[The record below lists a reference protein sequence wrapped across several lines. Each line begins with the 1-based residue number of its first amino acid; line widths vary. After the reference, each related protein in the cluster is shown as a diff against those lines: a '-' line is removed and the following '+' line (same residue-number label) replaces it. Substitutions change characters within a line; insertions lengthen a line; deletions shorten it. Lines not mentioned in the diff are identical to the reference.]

1 MLAVVF
7 DLVGGVLI
15 FGGFALIT
23 NRRGATDWW
32 VDYAATMRNVFG
44 RAGAPIVYDGSHT
57 RTLGRVAV
65 IIGLLF
71 AVTGLSQ
78 LLTP

>member
-1 MLAVVF
+1 MVAVVF
-7 DLVGGVLI
+7 ALVGGALI
-15 FGGFALIT
+15 YGGVALIT
-23 NRRGATDWW
+23 NRHGATDWW
-32 VDYAATMRNVFG
+32 VNYAARMAEAFG
-44 RAGAPIVYDGSHT
+44 RVGAPITYDPSRS
-57 RTLGRVAV
+57 RTLGRVSV